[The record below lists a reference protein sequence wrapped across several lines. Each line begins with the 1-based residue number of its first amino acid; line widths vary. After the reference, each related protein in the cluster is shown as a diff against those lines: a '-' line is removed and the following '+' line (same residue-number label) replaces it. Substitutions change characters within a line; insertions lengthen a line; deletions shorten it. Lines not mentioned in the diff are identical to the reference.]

1 VRVMEVRFEDGSKA
15 VIPRTNIELIEG
27 S

>member
-1 VRVMEVRFEDGSKA
+1 VMEVRFGDGSKA

>member
-1 VRVMEVRFEDGSKA
+1 MEVRFADGSKA